1 VPEEV
6 VQLEF
11 GYSDRMSSDFEVEQ
25 LSPQMPAVEQMFA
38 PSSAPPSSAPPP
50 LSPPPSLVE
59 LPLAC
64 AELVEVEQVEEVDS
78 WMPPMSWL
86 PEVEEL
92 MTLPEVEE
100 LVEEVE
106 VVEFKIR
113 LQKNNCAYSARADR
127 LIQEV
132 CLILTGGVGNCSCT
146 GRNQVGPESVR
157 CKCSLRDDF
166 REGCC
171 MHPTELDHSP
181 RAFPPSPHPDSDP

>member
-1 VPEEV
+1 
-6 VQLEF
+6 
-11 GYSDRMSSDFEVEQ
+11 
-25 LSPQMPAVEQMFA
+25 MFA
-38 PSSAPPSSAPPP
+38 PSSAPPP
-50 LSPPPSLVE
+50 LSPPPSLEE
-59 LPLAC
+59 LPLAH
-64 AELVEVEQVEEVDS
+64 AEEVNVGEDLGYGEEFAWSDHMSPEQVEEVEQMEVEPVMEVDS

-100 LVEEVE
+100 VVE
-106 VVEFKIR
+106 VVELVELMAR
-113 LQKNNCAYSARADR
+113 PQKHNCAYSARADR

-166 REGCC
+166 RVGCC